1 MPSSSSSSSVSSQP
15 SCIIPLIADSEYCLP
30 LLRDSLSHQY
40 DPNGRVPC
48 VGFGHASARIMGSIL
63 KQSQHVFKPLLV
75 ARLNDTTKNKNRV
88 SRVENQKLLQFSKRV
103 FINVTTMLRNTL
115 IAYASGTASFCDEEE
130 APFSRQE
137 EKQYRSCLRRFR
149 KSSYPKQT
157 WYVDQFQ
164 EIHKITVTPEEL
176 AKAHVIHER
185 IRKGLKFEEI
195 DCRLMIAFDYVYG
208 SKYNILNP
216 LEMILRVALICEV
229 SEVMIDSLFRDDI
242 PSYSGGKIP
251 EQRTFDILYSGRIP
265 IAIFR
270 NYTALLASFSRPGGG
285 GVKTSI
291 ETLFSKRFI
300 DIRVNDVPYLKPFIL
315 EVAKKK

>member
-1 MPSSSSSSSVSSQP
+1 M
-15 SCIIPLIADSEYCLP
+15 
-30 LLRDSLSHQY
+30 
-40 DPNGRVPC
+40 
-48 VGFGHASARIMGSIL
+48 
-63 KQSQHVFKPLLV
+63 
-75 ARLNDTTKNKNRV
+75 
-88 SRVENQKLLQFSKRV
+88 
-103 FINVTTMLRNTL
+103 
-115 IAYASGTASFCDEEE
+115 
-130 APFSRQE
+130 
-137 EKQYRSCLRRFR
+137 
-149 KSSYPKQT
+149 
-157 WYVDQFQ
+157 
-164 EIHKITVTPEEL
+164 
-176 AKAHVIHER
+176 IHER